1 MNTLQIIALVLLGVM
16 VTAINIYTE
25 TKYRGA
31 HRRSNAKRT
40 NNTQGNRDFLETTK
54 IVRPDFATEEHFK
67 RAGESRR
74 PAGRSEGSYN
84 DTRKESE
91 R

>member
-1 MNTLQIIALVLLGVM
+1 MNILQIIALVLLGVM

-31 HRRSNAKRT
+31 HRRNNGT
-40 NNTQGNRDFLETTK
+40 NKQRNRDFLETTK

>member
-1 MNTLQIIALVLLGVM
+1 MNILQIIALVLLGVM

-31 HRRSNAKRT
+31 HRRNNGTNA
-40 NNTQGNRDFLETTK
+40 QGNRDFLETTK

>member
-1 MNTLQIIALVLLGVM
+1 MNILQIIALVLLGVM

-40 NNTQGNRDFLETTK
+40 NIQGNRDFLETTK
-54 IVRPDFATEEHFK
+54 IVRPDFATEEHFM
-67 RAGESRR
+67 RTGESRR

>member
-31 HRRSNAKRT
+31 HRRNNGT
-40 NNTQGNRDFLETTK
+40 NTQGNRDFLETTK
-54 IVRPDFATEEHFK
+54 IVRPDFATEEHFE
-67 RAGESRR
+67 RAGESW
-74 PAGRSEGSYN
+74 RSDRSAKGSYN

>member
-1 MNTLQIIALVLLGVM
+1 MNILQIIALVLLGVM

-31 HRRSNAKRT
+31 HRRSNGT
-40 NNTQGNRDFLETTK
+40 NKQRNRDFLETTK

>member
-1 MNTLQIIALVLLGVM
+1 MNILQIIALVLLGVM

-31 HRRSNAKRT
+31 HRRNNGT
-40 NNTQGNRDFLETTK
+40 NNQRNRDFLETTK
-54 IVRPDFATEEHFK
+54 IVRPDFATEEHFE

-74 PAGRSEGSYN
+74 PAGRPEGSYN

>member
-1 MNTLQIIALVLLGVM
+1 MNILQIIALVLLGVM

-40 NNTQGNRDFLETTK
+40 NIQGNRDFLETTK

-67 RAGESRR
+67 RAGESWR
-74 PAGRSEGSYN
+74 PAGCSKGSDN

>member
-1 MNTLQIIALVLLGVM
+1 MNILQIIALVLLGVM

-31 HRRSNAKRT
+31 HRRNNAKRT
-40 NNTQGNRDFLETTK
+40 NTQGDRDFLETTK

>member
-1 MNTLQIIALVLLGVM
+1 MNILQIIALVLLGVM

-31 HRRSNAKRT
+31 HRRNNAKRT
-40 NNTQGNRDFLETTK
+40 NNQRNRDFLETTK

>member
-1 MNTLQIIALVLLGVM
+1 MNILQIIALVLLGVM

-31 HRRSNAKRT
+31 HRRNNGT
-40 NNTQGNRDFLETTK
+40 NNQRNRDFLETTK

-67 RAGESRR
+67 RAGESW
-74 PAGRSEGSYN
+74 RSDRSAEGSYN
-84 DTRKESE
+84 DTRKGSE
-91 R
+91 K